1 MGKVQHLWFIVRGIA
16 ADRNSPA
23 KSQELS
29 SQRMQ
34 YPFVKTVMNNKNRIL
49 LLCAALVF
57 FLPFI
62 IAISRM
68 PDPVLDN
75 LVPSIITG
83 LSFCSVALF
92 VIRIKPVFERWC
104 RGLFHVAMT
113 GIVFLIIIS
122 RFFSLSHT
130 TDYLILSLAFLS
142 LTSIGF
148 FMMFPGDQEDIRSCI
163 LVSGVI
169 GLYAVFLAI
178 LMIMGLV
185 HPGQTSWNV
194 TDGLSAIYLLLLM
207 PVMGI
212 CHIIVA
218 LKEMSVPNQGAPSA

>member
-1 MGKVQHLWFIVRGIA
+1 MQHRWFIVRGIA

-23 KSQELS
+23 KSRELL
-29 SQRMQ
+29 SQRMK
-34 YPFVKTVMNNKNRIL
+34 YPFVKAVMNNKNRIL

-57 FLPFI
+57 FLPFF

-75 LVPSIITG
+75 LVPFIITG
-83 LSFCSVALF
+83 LSFCSAALF
-92 VIRIKPVFERWC
+92 VIRIKPVFEHWY

-113 GIVFLIIIS
+113 GMVFLIIIS

-142 LTSIGF
+142 LISIGF
-148 FMMFPGDQEDIRSCI
+148 FMMFPGDREDIRSCI
-163 LVSGVI
+163 LVSCVI
-169 GLYAVFLAI
+169 GLYGVFLAI
-178 LMIMGLV
+178 LIIMGFMN
-185 HPGQTSWNV
+185 PGQTSWNV

-207 PVMGI
+207 PIMGI
-212 CHIIVA
+212 CHILVA
-218 LKEMSVPNQGAPSA
+218 LKEMSAPDQGAPSA